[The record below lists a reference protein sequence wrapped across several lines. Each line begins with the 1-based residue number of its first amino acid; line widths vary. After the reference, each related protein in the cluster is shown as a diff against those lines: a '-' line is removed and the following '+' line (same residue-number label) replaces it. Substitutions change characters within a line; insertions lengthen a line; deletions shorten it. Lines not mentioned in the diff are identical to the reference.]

1 MKLKK
6 TIFIFIMLYGLML
19 LVFSGCNSDNSPI
32 APENNG
38 IEKNV
43 DTTVVIHPDQ
53 NRGITLAVYDADKN
67 SIAHMT
73 IQYRWEGAEV
83 MDADTVWQPPVVV
96 AYQVGY
102 SENGYKK
109 VSAIKKKDNATDK
122 FYWEAK
128 FDVDVRKFNESNPVR
143 LDAEVSFFV
152 FNINLN
158 VKVYES
164 ITYTAINKK

>member
-6 TIFIFIMLYGLML
+6 IAYILMMLYGVMV
-19 LVFSGCNSDNSPI
+19 LVISGCNSDNSPT
-32 APENNG
+32 APENSG
-38 IEKNV
+38 IEKTV

-83 MDADTVWQPPVVV
+83 MDADTVWRPPVVV

-102 SENGYKK
+102 SNNGYKK
-109 VSAIKKKDNATDK
+109 VTARKKKDTGTDK

-128 FDVDVRKFNESNPVR
+128 FDVDISKFNESNPVR
-143 LDAEVSFFV
+143 LDAEVSFVV

-164 ITYTAINKK
+164 ITYTAITKK